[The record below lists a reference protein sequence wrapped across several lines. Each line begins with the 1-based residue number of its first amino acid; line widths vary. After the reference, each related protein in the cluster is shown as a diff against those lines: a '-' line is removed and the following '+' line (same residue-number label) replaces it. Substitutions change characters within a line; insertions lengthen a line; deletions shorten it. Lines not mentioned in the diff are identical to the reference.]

1 MSPTCCAGSRRPWP
15 ILPSIEPV
23 WIESDFAIAFNRTL
37 APHCTVL
44 KPRELE
50 SALARPRH
58 LFDFCGEDDLAT
70 LAAAITAGI
79 ARNHPFTDGNKRT
92 ALACAVQFIESNG
105 YAFNAPDNLGEA
117 VESLTDGHL
126 SEADFAAMLAA
137 GVVA

>member
-23 WIESDFAIAFNRTL
+23 WIEADYAIKINRAL
-37 APHCTVL
+37 APHCAVFKPNEL
-44 KPRELE
+44 K

-58 LFDFCGEDDLAT
+58 LFDFRGEDDVAT
-70 LAAAITAGI
+70 LAAAMAAGI

-92 ALACAVQFIESNG
+92 ALACAVRFIEANG
-105 YAFNAPDNLGEA
+105 YEFASPDNLWEA
-117 VESLTDGHL
+117 VEQLASGQM
-126 SEADFAAMLAA
+126 SEAVFAALLAA